1 MRKDLYLL
9 KEIGILVATV
19 AAMIILAFVIT
30 WFLKYRT
37 TDRGGEVHPAVLS
50 IESALRS
57 LISESI
63 KTTQHTVETPE
74 LEEALHTI
82 TSRLLEETEP
92 LPYEVEILVLN
103 SPVVNAVNFPGGLI
117 VVYSGLIREL
127 GSAEEMAAVIAH
139 ELGHVV
145 NRDSVKSLMRQMGIA
160 TFFSLFGGKWGQI
173 IIQRMLRE
181 AANIKF
187 SRSVEQRA
195 DDFALELLIAS
206 EIDPVRMGEAL
217 KNLKKEG
224 DADYMKVLKYID
236 THPDI
241 DSRIKKAYERS
252 SSAGI
257 SEQTLNI
264 SWEAVKGSL
273 PAPRFDLIKT
283 EEIFG
288 EL

>member
-1 MRKDLYLL
+1 LRKGLYLL
-9 KEIGILVATV
+9 KEIGILVAAV
-19 AAMIILAFVIT
+19 AAMVILAFGIT

-37 TDRGGEVHPAVLS
+37 TDRGGEVRPAVLS

-63 KTTQHTVETPE
+63 KTSDHTVETPE
-74 LEEALHTI
+74 LDSALHTI
-82 TSRLLEETEP
+82 TRRLLEETEP

-117 VVYSGLIREL
+117 VVYSGMIGAL
-127 GSAEEMAAVIAH
+127 GSSEEMAAVIAH

-145 NRDSVKSLMRQMGIA
+145 NMDSIKSLMRQMGIA
-160 TFFSLFGGKWGQI
+160 TFFSVFGGRGGQI
-173 IIQRMLRE
+173 MIQRMLRE
-181 AANIKF
+181 ATNIKF

-217 KNLKKEG
+217 TSLKREG
-224 DADYMKVLKYID
+224 DADYMKVLRYID
-236 THPDI
+236 SHPDI

-257 SEQTLNI
+257 SEQTFNI

-273 PAPRFDLIKT
+273 PAP
-283 EEIFG
+283 
-288 EL
+288 